1 MNQILINPIITEKSM
16 SETASGK
23 YTFKVNSKTNK
34 QEVAKAIEKTYKVD
48 VISVN
53 IINVSGKTRRFR
65 FKQVGR
71 TADWKKAIVQL
82 KKGQKISGFEI
93 KEPAKKENPK
103 EVKKEEVKKDK

>member
-1 MNQILINPIITEKSM
+1 MNQILIRPIITEKSM

-23 YTFKVNSKTNK
+23 YTFEVNSKTNK
-34 QEVAKAIEKTYKVD
+34 QEVAKAVEKAYKVN
-48 VISVN
+48 VVSVN

-82 KKGQKISGFEI
+82 KKGQKIAGFEI
-93 KEPAKKENPK
+93 KEPAKKENQ
-103 EVKKEEVKKDK
+103 KKIDEPKKDK